1 MSHIGANAG
10 AMGVAGAAA
19 AARARMVNGLKASGA
34 IVHVDPAVFLD
45 IIHQMEEPLVVVAK
59 QSRWFST
66 FYACLTNYKGL
77 HFYAESPEVLVF
89 TDPCELILVKKIWVP
104 DV

>member
-1 MSHIGANAG
+1 MSHVGANAG
-10 AMGVAGAAA
+10 ATTAAGAA

-34 IVHVDPAVFLD
+34 IVHVEPEVLLD
-45 IIHQMEEPLVVVAK
+45 IIRKSEDPLVVVSK

-66 FYACLTNYKGL
+66 FYAYLTNYKGL
-77 HFYAESPEVLVF
+77 FFYAESPEVLVF
-89 TDPCELILVKKIWVP
+89 SEPCELILVKKIWVP